1 MAGKRRAAHPIED
14 ALQLGAVPPIGAGPE
29 FVRQARNIL
38 TKFVHET
45 PLDSRAGLDYQRRQL
60 ICGMDWSQLGDG
72 CLWGTGQF
80 VPTTRFMNPTLDQA
94 VGMQGAYDCNRQA
107 CRTLGSTGHDQ
118 ADTIRAVRWSGV
130 GIRRLRLG

>member
-45 PLDSRAGLDYQRRQL
+45 PLIPPQALTISGGSLSAAWTGRN
-60 ICGMDWSQLGDG
+60 
-72 CLWGTGQF
+72 WGTDACGEPASF

-94 VGMQGAYDCNRQA
+94 VGMQG
-107 CRTLGSTGHDQ
+107 
-118 ADTIRAVRWSGV
+118 V
-130 GIRRLRLG
+130 